1 MPEAP
6 ADRRLDHAFLL
17 AVDAS
22 LGPEVS
28 PWMVAARH
36 SGHPYSTDGYFLLTV
51 AWQTAAL
58 LVTAWLTARV
68 FALEYRVRTRGR
80 TA

>member
-1 MPEAP
+1 MHCQKCL
-6 ADRRLDHAFLL
+6 RIVVSMMLILL

-22 LGPEVS
+22 LGPVL
-28 PWMVAARH
+28 VIAARH
-36 SGHPYSTDGYFLLTV
+36 SGHPYSTGGYFLLTV